1 MGLKYRN
8 MSLLLSI
15 IVPVYNVEKYLK
27 KCLDSILTQGFNDF
41 ELILVNDGS
50 TDDSLRICRQYETKD
65 TRVVVIDKPNGGL
78 SSARNSGLS
87 VVRGNYISF
96 IDSDDFISADF
107 YEANMKFLMQNT
119 NVDMMILPYCK
130 YSDKEKVFYKDDSRV
145 LCNRSDVLDYLFSE
159 KYNCAVWRCIYKS
172 DVFLYPRFTEG
183 RLFED
188 AYILPE
194 IAQHV
199 SALAVSET
207 GCYYYV
213 VRTGSICNSNYSL
226 KKCTQQLDAFKKM
239 QDYCITMHLDS
250 KVFAHYYLSYSYL
263 ITKAVS
269 QHGYQEL
276 VSYVQDWNSK
286 CFLQKKA
293 LRLASLKY
301 KIIMLLIMLGGFK
314 FAAKVIGRK

>member
-1 MGLKYRN
+1 

-15 IVPVYNVEKYLK
+15 IVPVYNVERYLK

-50 TDDSLRICRQYETKD
+50 TDDSLHICRQYEARD
-65 TRVVVIDKPNGGL
+65 ARIIVIDKPNRGL

-107 YEANMKFLMQNT
+107 YEANMKFLVQNT

-130 YSDKEKVFYKDDSRV
+130 YSDEEKVLYKSDSQV
-145 LCNRSDVLDYLFSE
+145 LCNKSDVLNYLFSE

-172 DVFLYPRFTEG
+172 DVFLYPRFAEG

-194 IAQHV
+194 IAQRV
-199 SALAVSET
+199 SSLAISEI

-226 KKCTQQLDAFKKM
+226 KKCTQQLDAFKKIL
-239 QDYCITMHLDS
+239 DYCMTMHLDS
-250 KVFAHYYLSYSYL
+250 KVFVNYYLSYSYL
-263 ITKAVS
+263 IAKAVS
-269 QHGYQEL
+269 QHGYREL
-276 VSYVQDWNSK
+276 VFYVQDWNSK
-286 CFLQKKA
+286 CSLQRKA

-301 KIIMLLIMLGGFK
+301 KIIMFLIMFWGFK
-314 FAAKVIGRK
+314 FAAKVICRK